1 MHWGGNKVR
10 LILAGCSQIDGV
22 AALSLLEVFEYPM
35 NEIKSMSFDDVLRID
50 QAEKAA
56 PSSTTLSIFPPQMRL
71 QVDNLREVMAVRV
84 PFLIVGFKVVGTLQG
99 GCLESRG
106 FPVLTVRRLTTY
118 NRQMYSLLLHTP
130 RDSFPEDGSAQRKTL
145 AIEKI
150 GEKLTFIL
158 YI

>member
-35 NEIKSMSFDDVLRID
+35 NEIKSMSFDDVLRFD

-71 QVDNLREVMAVRV
+71 QALALDTLREVMAKGVTLSQSASMLLGRCKAAV
-84 PFLIVGFKVVGTLQG
+84 LSLEGFL
-99 GCLESRG
+99 C
-106 FPVLTVRRLTTY
+106 
-118 NRQMYSLLLHTP
+118 SL
-130 RDSFPEDGSAQRKTL
+130 SED
-145 AIEKI
+145 
-150 GEKLTFIL
+150 
-158 YI
+158 